1 MKKVILLC
9 STFIS
14 IYINA
19 QENLLSILSND
30 NEPIYISYSFK
41 GTKIVNGQ
49 SVELPSKGVLQ
60 FNIQHR
66 FGTLNSGLYNMYG
79 LDFSQ
84 VRLSFDYGIKDWLA
98 VSVGRSSSLKIID
111 SNSKIRLK
119 KQIKG
124 GFPFTIVFNTGAI
137 LKQWTDNE
145 SSKEEFL
152 FSNQLAYT
160 NQILIASKL
169 TRDLTLQLSPTIV
182 HYNLVEIGNGFND
195 KYSLGIG
202 GRHKISNRISVN
214 AEYFYQLNGKVNN
227 DVLSFGFD
235 IETGGHI
242 FQLHLSNSSAM
253 IETEFIN
260 NTSGKWLDGDIYFGF
275 NISRVFTINY

>member
-49 SVELPSKGVLQ
+49 SVELPAKGVLQ

-98 VSVGRSSSLKIID
+98 VSIGRSSSLKIID

-119 KQIKG
+119 KQIKA
-124 GFPFTIVFNTGAI
+124 GFPLTIVLNSGAT
-137 LKQWTDNE
+137 LKQWTANE
-145 SSKEEFL
+145 SSNEEFL
-152 FSNQLAYT
+152 FANQLSYT

-169 TRDLTLQLSPTIV
+169 TRNLTLQISPTIV
-182 HYNLVEIGNGFND
+182 HYNLVEIDNGFND
-195 KYSLGIG
+195 MYSLGIG

-253 IETEFIN
+253 IEPEFIN